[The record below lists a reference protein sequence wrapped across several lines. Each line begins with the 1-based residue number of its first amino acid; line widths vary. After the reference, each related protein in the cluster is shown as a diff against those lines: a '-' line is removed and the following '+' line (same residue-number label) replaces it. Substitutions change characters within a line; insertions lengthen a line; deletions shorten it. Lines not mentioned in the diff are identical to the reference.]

1 MVIRN
6 ENGYIDITND
16 AIAGIVSLSINECY
30 GVRAMANRNM
40 SESFVQLFK
49 RDSSRKGINLEF
61 REGVVN
67 IDLHIVVRHGV
78 NMAAVGD
85 SIIERVKYDVERMAG
100 ITVGRINVFV
110 DSIMT
115 D

>member
-1 MVIRN
+1 MLIRN
-6 ENGYIDITND
+6 QNGTIDITNE
-16 AIAGIVSLSINECY
+16 AITGIVSIAVNNCY
-30 GVRAMANRNM
+30 GVRGMANKNK
-40 SESFVQLFK
+40 SEGFVQLLR

-61 REGVVN
+61 KDDVVN

-78 NMAAVGD
+78 NMAAIGD
-85 SIIERVKYDVERMAG
+85 SIIEQVKYNVERMAG